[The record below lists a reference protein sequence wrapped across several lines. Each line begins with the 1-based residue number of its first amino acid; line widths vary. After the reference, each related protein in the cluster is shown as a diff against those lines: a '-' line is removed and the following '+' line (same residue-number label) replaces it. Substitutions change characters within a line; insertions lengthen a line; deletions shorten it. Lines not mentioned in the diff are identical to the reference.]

1 MLEVIQLW
9 QRYSDRSAIWFQVR
23 PWSVIAI
30 ALVIAGVYLLQFWP
44 VVFGLV
50 TVLLA
55 TVFLT
60 PVFFAKYQHI
70 SAFYSSEDAGIPFAS
85 GSVLFKTAGSVCAY
99 YMLGWGLACPIR
111 HNAALIVS
119 SYLYVLVAIGG
130 LLWAKRSTGQSLD
143 QILRRALFKQG
154 LLIGVLYSGAL
165 MLFQDVSLW
174 SSFMY
179 MFDRDLCGIYL
190 SFQSAMDSLTNIFP
204 SPFDLISK
212 VLLNINIAF
221 GFIFVLY
228 AYVILR
234 VLELLQLPAGTS
246 ECADDAA
253 RRSESDFGL

>member
-1 MLEVIQLW
+1 MFKVIQLW
-9 QRYSDRSAIWFQVR
+9 QRYSDRSASWFQAR

-30 ALVIAGVYLLQFWP
+30 ALVIAGVYVLQFWP
-44 VVFGLV
+44 VLFGLV

-55 TVFLT
+55 VIFLT

-70 SAFYSSEDAGIPFAS
+70 STFYSSENAEIPFAS
-85 GSVLFKTAGSVCAY
+85 GSVVFKTAGSVCAF

-119 SYLYVLVAIGG
+119 SYLYVLIAVGG
-130 LLWAKRSTGQSLD
+130 LLWGQRASGQSLD

-165 MLFQDVSLW
+165 MLFQEVSVW
-174 SSFMY
+174 SSVMY

-204 SPFDLISK
+204 SPFDLILK

-234 VLELLQLPAGTS
+234 VLELLRLPRHASDHAG
-246 ECADDAA
+246 DAGQ
-253 RRSESDFGL
+253 RSQSSLGL